1 MLNDV
6 QPTDLTVFFST
17 AIAVLVVT
25 LLASYPPA
33 RSAGR
38 VDAMVVLRES

>member
-6 QPTDLTVFFST
+6 QPTDLSVFV
-17 AIAVLVVT
+17 ANAVLVMLVSV
-25 LLASYPPA
+25 LACYLPA

-38 VDAMVVLRES
+38 VDPMVVLRDN